1 MAPDDRSIEG
11 RGRRSRA
18 HNLANVSLSRRVR
31 GWLVVAAAVCVAT
44 PVAVAAIPIAAMEQR
59 EAMDRCTETPPGFPR
74 ELIRLDTRITVEWRF
89 FPPGYDCVYSR
100 NGRVVAERPPP

>member
-1 MAPDDRSIEG
+1 MG
-11 RGRRSRA
+11 VG
-18 HNLANVSLSRRVR
+18 LSRRVR
-31 GWLVVAAAVCVAT
+31 VRLVVVAAICITAPA
-44 PVAVAAIPIAAMEQR
+44 AVAGVPIAALEQR

-100 NGRVVAERPPP
+100 NGRVVAKRPPP